1 MAEKIYNRFK
11 HRSATGATAIGTSTI
26 KALLLE
32 TTAAGAYDPDL
43 NTVTDL
49 LAVVGVAEM
58 IATNYARKTATLT
71 GTEDDANDRE
81 NIALTALTWTAL
93 GVAGGGDGSIV
104 AVVFYDEGG
113 GTDAT
118 RYLISH
124 HDTGFPLVTNGGDV
138 TLGAGDV
145 VRLT

>member
-1 MAEKIYNRFK
+1 MADTVYNRFK
-11 HRSATGATAIGTSTI
+11 HRSVTGATAIGTATI

-49 LAVVGVAEM
+49 LAVGSVAEM
-58 IATNYARKTATLT
+58 VATGYVRKTVTLT
-71 GTEDDANDRE
+71 ATEDDTNNRD
-81 NIALTALTWTAL
+81 NIALTSVTWTAL

-113 GTDAT
+113 GTDGT
-118 RYLISH
+118 RYLISY
-124 HDTGFPLVTNGGDV
+124 HDTGFPIVTNGGDV
-138 TLGAGDV
+138 TVNAGDIL
-145 VRLT
+145 RLT